1 MFGTGIP
8 NLTPDRKPQVEP
20 SDCPPPRSS
29 CVCRTLA
36 RDDHMT
42 DGTAY
47 LKEIKSKLQKN
58 QRQWKRG
65 DKVLKV
71 YEV

>member
-1 MFGTGIP
+1 
-8 NLTPDRKPQVEP
+8 
-20 SDCPPPRSS
+20 
-29 CVCRTLA
+29 
-36 RDDHMT
+36 MT

-47 LKEIKSKLQKN
+47 VKEIKRNLEKN

-65 DKVLKV
+65 DEVLKV